1 MASSLSYVGLW
12 CTAISL
18 ENLEAHVSTYLGH
31 RRASHVHLITWML
44 DLVNIALRLEVLAS
58 IFVRHF
64 FIPWC
69 HDKWGVVLR
78 IFFSL
83 KAGLGQIWWW
93 CFKKK
98 RLIFFNLK
106 SGAVTN
112 FRRLSPRH
120 VVWKK
125 SNTYTKLSSSSSSW
139 SSVHTDVS
147 GQSKWGV
154 WRRRENSCEGESSQ
168 LGRRAGWWWRWSPGC
183 FKKYS
188 ENALGDYIL
197 IRFGFKKHPWIV
209 FSVVMLPKMSLM
221 SRDPFGSA
229 SGHCGCSLDLVRT
242 HASNHNQ
249 DFILWDNYHFQ
260 VGWWVLPTL
269 TLATLSPTYSEF
281 FSAYWWSWCCLLL
294 LKPMLLILMLSG
306 LGWLVV
312 TVSSGSQCGP
322 PYLDS
327 LCRFNS

>member
-1 MASSLSYVGLW
+1 M
-12 CTAISL
+12 
-18 ENLEAHVSTYLGH
+18 
-31 RRASHVHLITWML
+31 
-44 DLVNIALRLEVLAS
+44 
-58 IFVRHF
+58 IFY
-64 FIPWC
+64 IY
-69 HDKWGVVLR
+69 
-78 IFFSL
+78 S
-83 KAGLGQIWWW
+83 
-93 CFKKK
+93 
-98 RLIFFNLK
+98 
-106 SGAVTN
+106 
-112 FRRLSPRH
+112 
-120 VVWKK
+120 
-125 SNTYTKLSSSSSSW
+125 
-139 SSVHTDVS
+139 DVS

-242 HASNHNQ
+242 HSSNHNQ
-249 DFILWDNYHFQ
+249 DFILWDNCHYQ
-260 VGWWVLPTL
+260 AGWWVLPTL

-312 TVSSGSQCGP
+312 TVSSGSQCGR

-327 LCRFNS
+327 